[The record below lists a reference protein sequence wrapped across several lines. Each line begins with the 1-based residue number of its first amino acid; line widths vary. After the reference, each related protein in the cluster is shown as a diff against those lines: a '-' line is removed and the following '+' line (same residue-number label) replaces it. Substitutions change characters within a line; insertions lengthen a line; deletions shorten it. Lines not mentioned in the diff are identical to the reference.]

1 MSRSASS
8 PSSTRS
14 AWYWDSSSPRRMYWP
29 TTRSSSTMRI
39 FTSDSDRDGQEDPE
53 DAALPLLGVHLDPA
67 QVLLH
72 DAVADRETQA
82 GAPPRRLGG
91 VERLEDLGQV
101 AGCGVAPGILDRYHH
116 VVGVLPAERGAHHH
130 GDAVVQRV
138 HHVQHQGHQKVKHL
152 L

>member
-39 FTSDSDRDGQEDPE
+39 FTSDPDRDGQVDPE
-53 DAALPLLGVHLDPA
+53 GAALPRLRVHLDPA

-101 AGCGVAPGILDRYHH
+101 GGGDAVHGILDRDHH
-116 VVGVLPAERGAHHH
+116 FVGVLTTARGEIGRAH
-130 GDAVVQRV
+130 V
-138 HHVQHQGHQKVKHL
+138 
-152 L
+152 